1 MQQAACAGLGKS
13 HYRFGQP
20 PGPNVNPVPSPPLLL
35 LISEETGKKKIQE
48 EELTWPLKHVIRL
61 LIQTSD
67 DELQ

>member
-35 LISEETGKKKIQE
+35 LISEETGKEKKKNPGGGIDLAIE
-48 EELTWPLKHVIRL
+48 ACY
-61 LIQTSD
+61 
-67 DELQ
+67 